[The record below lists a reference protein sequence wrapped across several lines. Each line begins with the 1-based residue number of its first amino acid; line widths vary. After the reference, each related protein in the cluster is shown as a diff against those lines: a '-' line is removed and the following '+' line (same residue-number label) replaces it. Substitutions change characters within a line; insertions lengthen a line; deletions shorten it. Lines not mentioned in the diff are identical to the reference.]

1 MRRSSLA
8 PIIASVA
15 TGASDP
21 SARRRLLGAIGAASK
36 GRLRSARKRV
46 DAALAAADGDARIHL
61 AAASVLFVTR
71 DYQRALDEAA
81 LAGRLDPRQRKRA
94 VELQLAF
101 AVALGWDQEACAVL
115 EAAIEAEPEDPR
127 WSAYMTRLMVRSGAL
142 EEALRWASRSLEIDD
157 RSPRMRLEVANL
169 MAQVGELDGARRMVA
184 EALEVAPAGEVIYW
198 LGAGSIL
205 AEAGW
210 IDAAR
215 DAYERARELDPG
227 RAEIHA
233 ELAELALWRGDLE
246 LALESAARSEEAGD
260 SAIAARTR
268 GAVAALRGDYR
279 AAQRR
284 LEEALAASPG
294 DYIALTWRAEVAYRL
309 GDHERVS
316 DLLNGATMSAPGFH
330 AAAWILRFLSVAE
343 SDPRKS
349 SEDRLSPV
357 GVAELRAVVCEMVP
371 AAASVIELGTRG
383 ELVAILLGALE
394 AMGGNRS
401 TRTTYRSADGE
412 IVRVLARTGVRFAS
426 RKALRQIRG
435 RPPEQVLAALDEVV
449 ALFPGSALPV
459 CHRGELRLWLGDL
472 EGARRDLDE
481 AIERWAFTR
490 WAYIGL
496 TGVDI
501 LEGNYERALETS
513 AHGVEVMYGTEGPA
527 VFVYRGEAL
536 RCLGRLSEAR
546 QDLERALA
554 ISDKRLGAWL
564 NLGLVLLA
572 EGDGAGAQRIWERL
586 CREASGLLSD
596 AATELGI
603 TIWGDPGEVA
613 TPEEQRRVLDRA
625 LVMMRGNRSTGL
637 TTYIT
642 ASGRLRFVQP
652 SSDPGELPH
661 VGDLGVLRRAARDLS
676 M

>member
-1 MRRSSLA
+1 M
-8 PIIASVA
+8 
-15 TGASDP
+15 
-21 SARRRLLGAIGAASK
+21 
-36 GRLRSARKRV
+36 
-46 DAALAAADGDARIHL
+46 
-61 AAASVLFVTR
+61 TR
-71 DYQRALDEAA
+71 DYQRALDQAA
-81 LAGRLDPRQRKRA
+81 LAGRGDPRQRRRA
-94 VELQLAF
+94 TELQLGF
-101 AVALGWDQEACAVL
+101 AVALGWDQEACAIL
-115 EAAIEAEPEDPR
+115 QGAIEAEPEEPR

-142 EEALRWASRSLEIDD
+142 EEALLWASRSLESDD

-169 MAQVGELDGARRMVA
+169 MAQVGELEGARRMVA
-184 EALEVAPAGEVIYW
+184 YALEVAPAGEVLYW

-210 IDAAR
+210 IEEAR

-233 ELAELALWRGDLE
+233 ELAELALWRGELE
-246 LALESAARSEEAGD
+246 VALESAGRSEEAGK
-260 SAIAARTR
+260 SAAAARTR
-268 GAVAALRGDYR
+268 GAVAALRGDY
-279 AAQRR
+279 AAA
-284 LEEALAASPG
+284 EEHLDAALAVSP
-294 DYIALTWRAEVAYRL
+294 DDSIALTWRAEVAYRL

-316 DLLNGATMSAPGFH
+316 GLLNGATMSAPGFH

-349 SEDRLSPV
+349 SEDRPSPV

-371 AAASVIELGTRG
+371 EAASVIERGTRG
-383 ELVAILLGALE
+383 ELVGLLLRALE
-394 AMGGNRS
+394 AMSGNRS
-401 TRTTYRSADGE
+401 TRTTYRRADGQL
-412 IVRVLARTGVRFAS
+412 VRVLARTGVRFAS

-435 RPPEQVLAALDEVV
+435 RPPERVLAALDEVV
-449 ALFPGSALPV
+449 ERFPGSALPV

-472 EGARRDLDE
+472 AGARRDLDE

-496 TGVDI
+496 TGIDI

-513 AHGVEVMYGTEGPA
+513 ARGVEVMSGTEGPA

-554 ISDKRLGAWL
+554 ISDKRLGAWV
-564 NLGLVLLA
+564 NLGLVLL
-572 EGDGAGAQRIWERL
+572 EEEDHAGAQRVWERL
-586 CREASGLLSD
+586 CRDASGLLSD
-596 AATELGI
+596 AARELGV
-603 TIWGDPGEVA
+603 TIWGDPGEEVA
-613 TPEEQRRVLDRA
+613 LEEQRRVLDRA
-625 LVMMRGNRSTGL
+625 LAMMRGNRSTGL

-642 ASGRLRFVQP
+642 SSGRMRFVQP
-652 SSDPGELPH
+652 CSDPRDLPH
-661 VGDLGVLRRAARDLS
+661 VGDLGVLRRAVRDLS